1 MSVALIVLGAILVA
15 LGGPPPLQSDA
26 ADSENARTL
35 VVKALKQAKWNEEQ
49 RFPSRFRSLMTRTMR
64 RFDSDGEIT
73 EEDIGDYEVVPI
85 DGAPYERRLTV
96 NGRPLSQEEQEGELD
111 REAEF
116 REELRK
122 QREYP
127 KDQES
132 DEDNRLVFNEELI
145 ERYEFILESTETFRG
160 RPSYRISFRPRPGNL
175 PVRRRIDYALNKAK
189 GLIWLDCETLEA
201 ARIEFELIE
210 KVRLW
215 WGVFGNIANARG
227 SLDRGPVLRN
237 IWSQLQLETYTD
249 IRVLLSR
256 TRRAEI
262 RQWHSYALI
271 ADNEE

>member
-1 MSVALIVLGAILVA
+1 MSVALIILGAMLVA

-73 EEDIGDYEVVPI
+73 EEDIGDYEVAPI

-96 NGRPLSQEEQEGELD
+96 NGRPLSQEEQEGELS

-160 RPSYRISFRPRPGNL
+160 RQSYRISFRPRPGNL

-237 IWSQLQLETYTD
+237 IWSHLQLETYTD

>member
-1 MSVALIVLGAILVA
+1 MPVALIVLGTMLVA

-96 NGRPLSQEEQEGELD
+96 NGRPLSQEEQEGELG

-160 RPSYRISFRPRPGNL
+160 RRSYRISFRPRPGNL

-262 RQWHSYALI
+262 RRWHSYTLI
-271 ADNEE
+271 TDNEE

>member
-1 MSVALIVLGAILVA
+1 MPVALTILAVMLMA
-15 LGGPPPLQSDA
+15 LSGPPPFQSDA
-26 ADSENARTL
+26 PNSENARTL
-35 VVKALKQAKWNEEQ
+35 VVKALKRAKWNEEQ
-49 RFPSRFRSLMTRTMR
+49 TFPSRFRSLMTRTMR
-64 RFDSDGEIT
+64 RFNSGGDIEK
-73 EEDIGDYEVVPI
+73 EDVGDYEVVPI

-96 NGRPLSQEEQEGELD
+96 NGRPLSHEEQEGELN
-111 REAEF
+111 RENNF
-116 REELRK
+116 REKLRK
-122 QREYP
+122 QREHP

-132 DEDNRLVFNEELI
+132 DDDNRLIFNEELI
-145 ERYEFILESTETFRG
+145 ERYEFIFESTETFRG
-160 RPSYRISFRPRPGNL
+160 RQSYRISFHPRQGNL

-201 ARIEFELIE
+201 ARIEFELID

-227 SLDRGPVLRN
+227 SLDRGPVIGN

-256 TRRAEI
+256 TRRSEI

-271 ADNEE
+271 ADN

>member
-1 MSVALIVLGAILVA
+1 MPVALIVLGTMLVA

-96 NGRPLSQEEQEGELD
+96 NGRPLSQEEQEGELG

-122 QREYP
+122 QREFP

-160 RPSYRISFRPRPGNL
+160 RRSYRISFRPRPGNL

-262 RQWHSYALI
+262 RRWHSYTLI
-271 ADNEE
+271 TDNEE

>member
-1 MSVALIVLGAILVA
+1 MSVALIILGAMLVA

-96 NGRPLSQEEQEGELD
+96 NGRPLSQEEQEGELS

-122 QREYP
+122 QREFP

-160 RPSYRISFRPRPGNL
+160 RRSYRISFRPRPGNL

-262 RQWHSYALI
+262 RRWHSYTLI
-271 ADNEE
+271 TDNEE

>member
-1 MSVALIVLGAILVA
+1 MSVALIILGAMLVA

-96 NGRPLSQEEQEGELD
+96 NGRPLSQEEQEGELG

-122 QREYP
+122 QREFP

-160 RPSYRISFRPRPGNL
+160 RRSYRISFRPRPGNL

-262 RQWHSYALI
+262 RRWHSYTLI
-271 ADNEE
+271 TDNEE

>member
-1 MSVALIVLGAILVA
+1 MLVA

-96 NGRPLSQEEQEGELD
+96 NGRPLSQEEQEGELG

-122 QREYP
+122 QREFP

-160 RPSYRISFRPRPGNL
+160 RRSYRISFRPRPGNL

-262 RQWHSYALI
+262 RRWHSYTLI
-271 ADNEE
+271 TDNEE

>member
-1 MSVALIVLGAILVA
+1 MPVALLVLGAMLIA

-49 RFPSRFRSLMTRTMR
+49 RFASRFRSLMTRTMR

-96 NGRPLSQEEQEGELD
+96 NGRPLSQEEQEGELN

-116 REELRK
+116 REELQK

-160 RPSYRISFRPRPGNL
+160 RQSYRISFRPRPGNL

-227 SLDRGPVLRN
+227 SLDRGPVLGN

>member
-1 MSVALIVLGAILVA
+1 MSVALIILGAMLVA

-96 NGRPLSQEEQEGELD
+96 NGRPLSQEEQEGELG

-127 KDQES
+127 KDQEP

-160 RPSYRISFRPRPGNL
+160 RRSYRISFRPRPGNL

-262 RQWHSYALI
+262 RRWHSYTLI
-271 ADNEE
+271 TDNEE

>member
-1 MSVALIVLGAILVA
+1 MSVALIILGAMLVA

-73 EEDIGDYEVVPI
+73 EEDIGDYEVVPT

-96 NGRPLSQEEQEGELD
+96 NGRPLSQEEQEGELG

-160 RPSYRISFRPRPGNL
+160 RRSYRISFRPRPGNL

-262 RQWHSYALI
+262 RRWHSYTLI
-271 ADNEE
+271 TDNEE

>member
-1 MSVALIVLGAILVA
+1 MSVALIILGAMLVA

-26 ADSENARTL
+26 AASETARTL

-96 NGRPLSQEEQEGELD
+96 NGRPLSQEEQEGELG

-160 RPSYRISFRPRPGNL
+160 RRSYRISFRPRPGNL

-262 RQWHSYALI
+262 RRWHSYTLI
-271 ADNEE
+271 TDNEE

>member
-1 MSVALIVLGAILVA
+1 MSVALIILGAMLVA

-96 NGRPLSQEEQEGELD
+96 NGRPLSQEEQEGELG

-160 RPSYRISFRPRPGNL
+160 RRSYRISFRPRPGNL

-262 RQWHSYALI
+262 RRWHSYTLI
-271 ADNEE
+271 TDNEE